1 MVGRVKVRLK
11 VNMKDRVVK
20 DNVICNKDLTPGHLI
35 AKDFLCCQSKPIG
48 RPCKG

>member
-35 AKDFLCCQSKPIG
+35 AKDFAASLSQ
-48 RPCKG
+48 